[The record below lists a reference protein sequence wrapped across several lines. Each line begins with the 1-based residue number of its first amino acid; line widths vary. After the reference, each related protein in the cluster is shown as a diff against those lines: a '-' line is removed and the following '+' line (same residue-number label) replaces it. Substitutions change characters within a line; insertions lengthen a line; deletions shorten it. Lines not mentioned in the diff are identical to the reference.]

1 MKCKWNFVLGKDSG
15 KTFAPDQK
23 RWTKKTLDCS
33 LLLMLPF
40 DVWNWHDQSCWSL
53 LGTMRRP
60 QELLRHQPQPRMLH
74 HRLAPRTSY
83 FQTSCLIRWRTTI
96 CIVVVFQSLS
106 HLQLFVTPWTAPH
119 QASLSFTIS
128 QSLLKFMSI
137 EWVMLSKTISFS
149 ATLFSFCLQ
158 SVPASGSFLM
168 SQLFTTGGQSIGA
181 SASTSVLPMSIQDWF
196 PLGLSGFILLSKL
209 FSRVFS
215 STIIQKHQFFGA
227 QPSFWSISQRN
238 RIY

>member
-23 RWTKKTLDCS
+23 RWTKETLDCS

-40 DVWNWHDQSCWSL
+40 DVWNWHDQSCCSL

-60 QELLRHQPQPRMLH
+60 QEQPQPRMLH
-74 HRLAPRTSY
+74 HRFAPRTSY

-96 CIVVVFQSLS
+96 CIIVVFQSLS

-181 SASTSVLPMSIQDWF
+181 SASASVISNMQNSF
-196 PLGLSGFILLSKL
+196 SLGLTGLISLQSKGL
-209 FSRVFS
+209 SRVF
-215 STIIQKHQFFGA
+215 F
-227 QPSFWSISQRN
+227 
-238 RIY
+238 

>member
-23 RWTKKTLDCS
+23 RWTKETLDCS

-40 DVWNWHDQSCWSL
+40 DVWNWHDQSCCSL

-74 HRLAPRTSY
+74 HRFAPRTSY

-96 CIVVVFQSLS
+96 CIIVVFQSLS

-119 QASLSFTIS
+119 QASLSFTTSPGVCPNSCPLNRWCHPTIS
-128 QSLLKFMSI
+128 SSVIPFPFYPQSLP
-137 EWVMLSKTISFS
+137 T
-149 ATLFSFCLQ
+149 
-158 SVPASGSFLM
+158 SGSFPV
-168 SQLFTTGGQSIGA
+168 SKLFTWGGQTTGVSA
-181 SASTSVLPMSIQDWF
+181 SASVLPMNIQ
-196 PLGLSGFILLSKL
+196 GR
-209 FSRVFS
+209 FSF
-215 STIIQKHQFFGA
+215 
-227 QPSFWSISQRN
+227 
-238 RIY
+238 